1 MAFLIKKL
9 EYMNITKKVAVCSR
23 SFSKNQI
30 LRKELEDKYTNIRFN
45 DEGLSLHGES
55 LVKFLQ
61 GVTHAITALEIID
74 NDVLSKLP
82 ELKVISKYGVG
93 LDMINMQAMQNHN
106 VKLGWTGGVNRRS
119 VSELVISFAI
129 ALLRHVPASH
139 REVLSGTWRQHVGGH
154 LSGRTVGII
163 GCGHV
168 GKDLVKMLQP
178 FGCPILVNDIKNY
191 DDFYKQYNIKSVG
204 KEELLARSDVVTLH
218 TPLDDS
224 TKNMLTSKMLSLMK
238 SKAILIN
245 VARGGLLDEDALKKM
260 LINGRLGGAA
270 LDVFSIEP
278 PRDKELLELPNFIVT
293 PHIGGSANEAII
305 AMGRAA
311 IDGLVDNISPSI
323 IMDNK

>member
-93 LDMINMQAMQNHN
+93 LDMINMQAMQKHS

-178 FGCPILVNDIKNY
+178 FECKILVNDIENFH
-191 DDFYKQYNIKSVG
+191 DFYKQYNIKPVE
-204 KEELLARSDVVTLH
+204 KEELLAKSDIVTLH

-224 TKNMLTSKMLSLMK
+224 TRNMLTAEKLSLMK
-238 SKAILIN
+238 SDAILIN
-245 VARGGLLDEDALKKM
+245 LARGNLLDENALKKM
-260 LINGRLGGAA
+260 LMTNKLGGVA
-270 LDVFSIEP
+270 LDVFSVEP
-278 PRDKELLELPNFIVT
+278 PKDAELLNLSNFIVT
-293 PHIGGSANEAII
+293 PHIGGSAKEAIL
-305 AMGRAA
+305 AMGMAA
-311 IDGLVDNISPSI
+311 IDGLDDNHIVL
-323 IMDNK
+323 